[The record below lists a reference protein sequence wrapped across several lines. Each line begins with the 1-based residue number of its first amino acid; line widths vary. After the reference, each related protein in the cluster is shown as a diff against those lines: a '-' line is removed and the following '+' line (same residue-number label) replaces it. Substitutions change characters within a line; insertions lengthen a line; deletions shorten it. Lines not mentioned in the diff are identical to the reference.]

1 MLKTQQKRA
10 KELDVKEKQLK
21 EDDSK
26 AKAIEKNDLVA
37 MKAAQDM
44 KTNAN
49 NKTVL
54 ANTHI
59 ARSLSNRGQK

>member
-26 AKAIEKNDLVA
+26 AKAIEKNDPVA
-37 MKAAQDM
+37 MKAAQ
-44 KTNAN
+44 KIK
-49 NKTVL
+49 NKCEQQ
-54 ANTHI
+54 NGF
-59 ARSLSNRGQK
+59 S